1 VDLLV
6 FTGGIGENDAVARA
20 AICEGLDKLGIPIG
34 AARVMPPKEEEQ
46 IAWHC
51 WQLRQRSRLG
61 GLAHAG
67 NRE

>member
-51 WQLRQRSRLG
+51 WQLRQRRI
-61 GLAHAG
+61 
-67 NRE
+67 